1 MLCFSLALILIYQ
14 SEEVRLFS
22 RAKELLKSPGK
33 IINFP
38 THPLSSWT
46 THINHS
52 NGLFFSHRD
61 VVTIHVCS
69 ALRKRFCHRWVN
81 SALKALPFIFRK
93 TFEVRRVQL
102 TIPVLHVFC
111 YWSSLIISCAF
122 VRKPRHQLPNSQFMF
137 KLSGHMVSF

>member
-1 MLCFSLALILIYQ
+1 MLCVSLALILIHQ
-14 SEEVRLFS
+14 SEEIQLFS

-46 THINHS
+46 THTLIIQTAFS
-52 NGLFFSHRD
+52 SHRD

-81 SALKALPFIFRK
+81 SALIALPFIFRK
-93 TFEVRRVQL
+93 TFEVRKVQL
-102 TIPVLHVFC
+102 TIPVLHAFG
-111 YWSSLIISCAF
+111 YLSSLIISCAF

-137 KLSGHMVSF
+137 